1 MEVYHVGF
9 GLWLVGEVG
18 VALKEVAEVVL
29 LDDHHVVV
37 LVGEGEKSVLV
48 KGDWFSVG
56 VKLCFASL
64 CDGHVVYGYGLVLVL
79 LVGDGDGAEWF
90 GFLY

>member
-1 MEVYHVGF
+1 MC
-9 GLWLVGEVG
+9 
-18 VALKEVAEVVL
+18 
-29 LDDHHVVV
+29 
-37 LVGEGEKSVLV
+37 EGEKSVLV
-48 KGDWFSVG
+48 KGDWFSVA

-64 CDGHVVYGYGLVLVL
+64 CDGHVVYGDGLVLVL